1 MKSKLMTD
9 IKTWARNIKRDVHA
23 VWLAARDPRTPL
35 VAKVLA
41 MIVAAYA
48 VSPIDLIPD
57 FIPVMGYLDDLIIV
71 PLGIM
76 LVVRLI
82 PPEVMREHRETAA
95 QASTHPVSRVTAGIV
110 IAIWIV
116 GATVLFSQIV
126 AAFRHNF
133 S

>member
-35 VAKVLA
+35 VAKVMA

-57 FIPVMGYLDDLIIV
+57 FIPVIGYLDDLIIV

-95 QASTHPVSRVTAGIV
+95 QASKRPVSRVTAGIF

-126 AAFRHNF
+126 AAFRHHF

>member
-1 MKSKLMTD
+1 VTIKLIAD
-9 IKTWARNIKRDVHA
+9 AKTWARNIKRDVHA

-41 MIVAAYA
+41 LIVAAYA

-57 FIPVMGYLDDLIIV
+57 FIPVIGYLDDLIIV

-95 QASTHPVSRVTAGIV
+95 QASERPVSRITAGIFIV
-110 IAIWIV
+110 IWIV
-116 GATVLFSQIV
+116 CTAVLFSQLM
-126 AAFRHNF
+126 AAFRHHF
-133 S
+133 F